1 MRRRLL
7 AGGKKKSFICSTRCA
22 AALKHPRT
30 QEMAFRPSLS
40 GREETSLI
48 LTERDTADT
57 YACPTIELSRAV
69 SVSLGLDSVSSP
81 LGTMNPGGS
90 GCAFADCDPTSG
102 GNGSR
107 GAPDLLGPPGSLT
120 PGGGGGGRHVP
131 ADSSLREDD
140 FGEVCQGMRQVSCMD
155 LFRYGDVVD
164 DGQTAVTR
172 GSVISRYV
180 CKEPSVFVDV
190 PAAPQG
196 TEVVPLKPYSAY
208 SADSS
213 LYRDAQGSVWCA
225 NERAYSEPRRSDA
238 PGVLCKYCNCA
249 QTTTFGSRQV
259 CNCLWYRRGGEPGGK
274 GTMQAAAA
282 AQAYGQVESY
292 PDANPQGQSAFSS
305 IKTEPSVW
313 VDCTDRSFR

>member
-1 MRRRLL
+1 
-7 AGGKKKSFICSTRCA
+7 
-22 AALKHPRT
+22 
-30 QEMAFRPSLS
+30 MAFRTSLS
-40 GREETSLI
+40 GREETALAM
-48 LTERDTADT
+48 TERDAADT

-81 LGTMNPGGS
+81 LGSMNPGGGG
-90 GCAFADCDPTSG
+90 GCAFTDCDPTSV

-107 GAPDLLGPPGSLT
+107 GAPDLLGPPGGSLT
-120 PGGGGGGRHVP
+120 SGAGGRLVP
-131 ADSSLREDD
+131 TDSSLREED

-155 LFRYGDVVD
+155 LFRSGDLAD
-164 DGQTAVTR
+164 SAQAPVTR

-180 CKEPSVFVDV
+180 CKEPGVFQDV
-190 PAAPQG
+190 PAASLV
-196 TEVVPLKPYSAY
+196 TEVVPLKPYPAY
-208 SADSS
+208 PADSN

-225 NERAYSEPRRSDA
+225 NERAYGEPRRPDA

-249 QTTTFGSRQV
+249 QTTSFGSRHV

-274 GTMQAAAA
+274 GTMQEAA
-282 AQAYGQVESY
+282 AQAYGRVESY
-292 PDANPQGQSAFSS
+292 PDANPQGQTTFSS